1 MMSPLLRFPRRVG
14 RGELALLVLG
24 TLATVLVTVWRVDPD
39 SGVLWAALLVSVA
52 APILIWVDLLERRL
66 PDVITLPLVPLV
78 IGALAVPAVAGGEWA
93 RFGMALLAGA
103 GVGLFFFTLFL
114 ISPTS
119 IGFGDVKLALS
130 LGPAIGWFGPLV
142 TVVGVFGMLV
152 LGLVHGLVVMVLT
165 RQGRSTSFPFGPAM
179 LCAALLCLW
188 AFGGA

>member
-1 MMSPLLRFPRRVG
+1 MSPLLRFPRRVS

-39 SGVLWAALLVSVA
+39 SGVLWAALLGSVA
-52 APILIWVDLLERRL
+52 APLLIWVDLLERRL

-78 IGALAVPAVAGGEWA
+78 IGALAVPAAAGGDWA
-93 RFGMALLAGA
+93 RFGMALLA
-103 GVGLFFFTLFL
+103 

-130 LGPAIGWFGPLV
+130 LGPALGWFGPLV

-179 LCAALLCLW
+179 LCAALVCLW
-188 AFGGA
+188 TFGGA